1 MQTDSSKG
9 LSALSPQ
16 GVTHPPGHDDALLS
30 CVRWRSTTAALA
42 HELRFEGLALAAESV
57 APSVEFY
64 GQLVAERG

>member
-1 MQTDSSKG
+1 
-9 LSALSPQ
+9 
-16 GVTHPPGHDDALLS
+16 
-30 CVRWRSTTAALA
+30 VRWRSTTAALA